1 MKSGISSVRLCTL
14 SLVLA
19 LSACG
24 GGSGGGGTSSAN
36 SVGTTSSSL
45 SSENNTSSSSSE
57 NSSDIASSAISVSSD
72 DATSSAASSADQ
84 TSSASS
90 IASSTQSSAT
100 GGGVT
105 SSLASVS
112 SSSVANS
119 IASSS
124 ALSSLESSS
133 AASSQVSSASSA
145 LSSSIAS
152 SNNSSTVSS
161 SVASS
166 SLASSSETSSSAI
179 SSSSSSAPA
188 DTTPNLFNFVTQHD
202 VTPGAFIT
210 SETIT
215 ISGINTST
223 PISIVGGEY
232 SIDDAVF
239 TDADG
244 NVTDGQR
251 VRVRVLAASVGL
263 TTTHATLTIGDIS
276 SDFVVTTHADIT
288 PDEFVFDAQTDVPF
302 DALIESN
309 SVTISGIDEPVSISI
324 TGGEYSIDGAGF
336 TPEEGVIE
344 AGESAR
350 LRMRSAS
357 TFGRTTTATL
367 VVGDTSADFKV
378 TTIKDTLAP
387 RALVRFPFPVSMTSS
402 NTLLVRGEAQDEEDT
417 PITSV
422 TVDGVAATSN
432 DGFAT
437 WQAQVPLSLGKTI
450 LKVST
455 QDADGNVDANAASF
469 AVTTGVV
476 MEDFQQAR
484 GIEFD
489 AENNRALV
497 VDQTAKLLVSVDF
510 ETRGRIILSGDTTG
524 TGPAFSSPTSV
535 ALDRTNN
542 RALVT
547 DIGRKE
553 IIAVDLATGNR
564 STFSTS
570 PGCSFSNVKDKIPLA
585 VAIDATNNRALAI
598 DCSSSGWGV
607 VAIDLTTAERSRLD
621 TGGKRID
628 NLTSITVDSLNNRA
642 LLGDFGQVAIVGG
655 VEVNFPRVI
664 AVDLTSGVR
673 TVLSG
678 KDGSTTIGG
687 GQNVFSNPVS
697 LSMDSANNRV
707 IVVDE
712 NIDDK
717 GAVFGVDLTTGF
729 RSVLSGPRT
738 GGGSTG
744 STASLAD
751 AIAVSLNS
759 IDGRALVIKTTSDV
773 IINVSLTNGNRT
785 NIGNQTNSTKFE
797 SPRGLALD
805 GQRVLTVDDI
815 RGAMYSVNSSAQ
827 TSLVASNAFTSGI
840 VDFGIPLDLALDQNN
855 NRVLV
860 ADGSKGVLSVD
871 LSASDF
877 TKNRTLLSGTGA
889 GTGPS
894 LAGTT
899 SIAIDSDENLAYVG
913 TTQTNAKL
921 FAVDM
926 TTGNRTLVSDSTKG
940 TGPTLRSV
948 KAIVV
953 DKDNDRLLAAN
964 DESAGD
970 FIFSV
975 DIETGNR
982 TILSGA
988 GTGTG
993 IDFSVPSSM
1002 VLDIANNR
1010 LLVADQ
1016 LVHAII
1022 AVDLTT
1028 GDRTE
1033 FSGANTGSG
1042 PALDQ
1047 PSGIVLVPN
1056 DIALIM
1062 DAGAD
1067 QLFALDMLTG
1077 ERVLIAR

>member
-1 MKSGISSVRLCTL
+1 M
-14 SLVLA
+14 
-19 LSACG
+19 
-24 GGSGGGGTSSAN
+24 
-36 SVGTTSSSL
+36 
-45 SSENNTSSSSSE
+45 
-57 NSSDIASSAISVSSD
+57 
-72 DATSSAASSADQ
+72 
-84 TSSASS
+84 
-90 IASSTQSSAT
+90 
-100 GGGVT
+100 
-105 SSLASVS
+105 
-112 SSSVANS
+112 
-119 IASSS
+119 
-124 ALSSLESSS
+124 
-133 AASSQVSSASSA
+133 
-145 LSSSIAS
+145 
-152 SNNSSTVSS
+152 
-161 SVASS
+161 
-166 SLASSSETSSSAI
+166 
-179 SSSSSSAPA
+179 
-188 DTTPNLFNFVTQHD
+188 TQHD
-202 VTPGAFIT
+202 VAPGAFIT
-210 SETIT
+210 SEVIS
-215 ISGINTST
+215 ISGINTLA
-223 PISIVGGEY
+223 PVSIVGGEY

-239 TDADG
+239 TDAAG
-244 NVTDGQR
+244 NITDGQS
-251 VRVRVLAASVGL
+251 VRVRVLAASAGL
-263 TTTHATLTIGDIS
+263 TTTRATLTIGDIS

-288 PDEFVFDAQTDVPF
+288 PDEFAFDAQTDVAF
-302 DALIESN
+302 ATLIESN
-309 SVTISGIDEPVSISI
+309 SVTISGIDEPVAISI
-324 TGGEYSIDGAGF
+324 TGGEYSIGGAGF

-344 AGESAR
+344 AGESVRVRAT
-350 LRMRSAS
+350 SAS
-357 TFGRTTTATL
+357 TFGTTTTATL
-367 VVGDTSADFKV
+367 IVGDASADFKV
-378 TTIKDTLAP
+378 TTIKDTQAP

-402 NTLLVRGEAQDEEDT
+402 NTLLVRGEAQDDENT

-422 TVDGVAATSN
+422 TIEGVAATSN

-455 QDADGNVDANAASF
+455 QDADGNIDANAASF

-497 VDQTAKLLVSVDF
+497 VDQTAKVLVSVDL

-564 STFSTS
+564 STFSAS
-570 PGCSFSNVKDKIPLA
+570 PSCSLGGIKDKVPLA
-585 VAIDATNNRALAI
+585 VAIDEANNRALAI
-598 DCSSSGWGV
+598 DCFGSQAAV
-607 VAIDLTTAERSRLD
+607 AAIDLTTGERSRLD

-628 NLTSITVDSLNNRA
+628 NLTSIVVDSQNNRA
-642 LLGDFGQVAIVGG
+642 LLADFGQIVIVGG
-655 VEVNFPRVI
+655 VEQNSPRIV
-664 AVDLTSGVR
+664 AVDFATGQI

-678 KDGSTTIGG
+678 KDGTRTIGA

-697 LSMDSANNRV
+697 LSMDAANNRV
-707 IVVDE
+707 IVLDE

-759 IDGRALVIKTTSDV
+759 IDGRALVLKTTSDV

-785 NIGNQTNSTKFE
+785 NISNQTNSTKFE

-827 TSLVASNAFTSGI
+827 TSFVSSNAFTSGI
-840 VDFGIPLDLALDQNN
+840 VDFGIPFDLALDQNN

-871 LSASDF
+871 LSVIDI
-877 TKNRTLLSGTGA
+877 TRNRTLLSGAGA
-889 GTGPS
+889 GTGPT
-894 LAGTT
+894 LTAAT
-899 SIAIDSDENLAYVG
+899 SIAIDSEENLAYVG

-926 TTGNRTLVSDSTKG
+926 TTGNRTLLSDSTKG
-940 TGPTLRSV
+940 TGPTLRTV
-948 KAIVV
+948 RAIVV
-953 DKDNDRLLAAN
+953 DKDNNRLLAAN
-964 DESAGD
+964 DEFGGD

-975 DIETGNR
+975 DFATGNR
-982 TILSGA
+982 TIFSGA
-988 GTGTG
+988 GVGSG

-1016 LVHAII
+1016 LAHAII

-1042 PALDQ
+1042 PAIDQ
-1047 PSGIVLVPN
+1047 PTGIVLVPN

-1062 DAGAD
+1062 DAGVD

>member
-1 MKSGISSVRLCTL
+1 MKYGRLSAHLYIL
-14 SLVLA
+14 SLAAA

-24 GGSGGGGTSSAN
+24 GGGGAGGDGSTPSSTN
-36 SVGTTSSSL
+36 RTSSSNSIA
-45 SSENNTSSSSSE
+45 SSETPVGS
-57 NSSDIASSAISVSSD
+57 ASSAISASSNNT
-72 DATSSAASSADQ
+72 TSSEASSADQ

-90 IASSTQSSAT
+90 SVNSTANSIQSSVI
-100 GGGVT
+100 GGGVA

-112 SSSVANS
+112 SSSVASS

-124 ALSSLESSS
+124 A
-133 AASSQVSSASSA
+133 
-145 LSSSIAS
+145 I
-152 SNNSSTVSS
+152 SS

-166 SLASSSETSSSAI
+166 SEASSVSSALSSSVASSSEASSSEVSSSVASSSAI

-188 DTTPNLFNFVTQHD
+188 DITPNLF
-202 VTPGAFIT
+202 
-210 SETIT
+210 S
-215 ISGINTST
+215 
-223 PISIVGGEY
+223 
-232 SIDDAVF
+232 
-239 TDADG
+239 
-244 NVTDGQR
+244 
-251 VRVRVLAASVGL
+251 
-263 TTTHATLTIGDIS
+263 
-276 SDFVVTTHADIT
+276 
-288 PDEFVFDAQTDVPF
+288 FDAQTDVTF
-302 DALIESN
+302 ATLIESN

-336 TPEEGVIE
+336 TPEEGMIE
-344 AGESAR
+344 SGQSVR
-350 LRMRSAS
+350 LRMTSAS
-357 TFGRTTTATL
+357 TFGTTTTATL
-367 VVGDTSADFKV
+367 VVGDTSVDFKI
-378 TTIKDTLAP
+378 TTIKDTQAP

-402 NTLLVRGEAQDEEDT
+402 NTLLVRGEAQDNENT

-422 TVDGVAATSN
+422 TIDGVAATSN

-455 QDADGNVDANAASF
+455 QDADGNIDANAASF

-497 VDQTAKLLVSVDF
+497 VDQTAKLLVSVDL

-524 TGPAFSSPTSV
+524 TGPAFSKPTSV
-535 ALDRTNN
+535 ALDRTNH

-564 STFSTS
+564 STFSAS
-570 PGCSFSNVKDKIPLA
+570 PSCSLGGIKDKVPLA
-585 VAIDATNNRALAI
+585 VAIDEANNRALAI
-598 DCSSSGWGV
+598 DCIGSETAV
-607 VAIDLTTAERSRLD
+607 AAIDLTTGERSRLD

-628 NLTSITVDSLNNRA
+628 NLTSIAVDSQNNRA
-642 LLGDFGQVAIVGG
+642 LLADFGQIVIVDG
-655 VEVNFPRVI
+655 VEQNSPRIV
-664 AVDLTSGVR
+664 AVDFATGQI

-678 KDGSTTIGG
+678 KDGTRTIGA

-697 LSMDSANNRV
+697 LSMDAANNRV
-707 IVVDE
+707 IVLDE

-759 IDGRALVIKTTSDV
+759 IDGRALVLKTTSDV
-773 IINVSLTNGNRT
+773 VINVNLTNGNRT

-805 GQRVLTVDDI
+805 GLRVLTVDDI
-815 RGAMYSVNSSAQ
+815 RAAMYSVNSTAQ
-827 TSLVASNAFTSGI
+827 TSLVSSNAFTSGV
-840 VDFGIPLDLALDQNN
+840 VDFGIPFDLAFDPNN

-871 LSASDF
+871 LSVSDF

-894 LAGTT
+894 LTGST
-899 SIAIDSDENLAYVG
+899 SIAIDSNENRAYVG

-926 TTGNRTLVSDSTKG
+926 TAGNRTLVSDSTKG
-940 TGPTLRSV
+940 TGSTLRSV

-953 DKDNDRLLAAN
+953 DKDNDRLLAVN

-1002 VLDIANNR
+1002 VLDTANNR
-1010 LLVADQ
+1010 LLVTDQ
-1016 LVHAII
+1016 LVHAVI

-1062 DAGAD
+1062 DAGVD
-1067 QLFALDMLTG
+1067 QLFALDMVTG
-1077 ERVLIAR
+1077 ARVLIAR